1 MNTLIVDDEQD
12 GRSTLHRF
20 LLKYCPEV
28 SSIREAP
35 SVAAAVDAI
44 RTCPPDLVFLDINMP
59 EENGFALFAALPSP
73 SFRVIFV
80 TAYHQYAL
88 QAIRNEALDYLLKPV
103 NIDEL
108 VRSVSKASASLQHHN
123 IRQSFERLA
132 TLMSGA
138 VPRISLPVTEGFLY
152 VAVRDIIRCEA
163 EGNYTLFYFSNRPK
177 VVVSRTLGSYQEQ
190 LEAMGFVRI
199 HHQHL
204 VNVQHV
210 EKYQRGRGG
219 MVQMS
224 DGRMIDVSQRKK
236 EEFLRR
242 IDARML

>member
-12 GRSTLHRF
+12 GRESLHRF

-28 SSIREAP
+28 SSIREAA
-35 SVAAAVDAI
+35 SVAAAVEAV
-44 RTCPPDLVFLDINMP
+44 REYPPDLVFLDINMP
-59 EENGFALFAALPSP
+59 EENGFALFAALPTP

-80 TAYHQYAL
+80 TAYDQYAL
-88 QAIRNEALDYLLKPV
+88 QAIRHEALDYLLKPV

-108 VRSVSKASASLQHHN
+108 IRAVSKASSGLQHHN
-123 IRQSFERLA
+123 IQRSVERLA
-132 TLMSGA
+132 ALLNGA
-138 VPRISLPVTEGFLY
+138 EPRISLPVTEGFLY
-152 VAVRDIIRCEA
+152 VPVQDIIRCEA
-163 EGNYTLFYFSNRPK
+163 EGNYTLFYCRNRPK

-190 LEAMGFVRI
+190 LEALGFVRI

-210 EKYQRGRGG
+210 EKYHRGRGG

-224 DGRMIDVSQRKK
+224 DGKMIDVSQRKK

-242 IDARML
+242 IEGRMV